1 MRRLPH
7 LTISP
12 LFFLLCLLCVPLRTS
27 ALGAPPILTCEGE
40 GAPFFVPLTA
50 KFELNCN
57 YQQGAYPILAYRL
70 DGPPGYTIAMYKV
83 RTNETTTIPPG
94 DITLGPVTNESITIT
109 FHSFKE
115 ALYRDNYQLMMID
128 EQFQQAVKTISIQR
142 LVYRP

>member
-1 MRRLPH
+1 MNITMLPLCH
-7 LTISP
+7 VTI
-12 LFFLLCLLCVPLRTS
+12 LLILIGQS
-27 ALGAPPILTCEGE
+27 MPIESSSLSITCEGD
-40 GAPFFVPLTA
+40 GAPIFVPLTA